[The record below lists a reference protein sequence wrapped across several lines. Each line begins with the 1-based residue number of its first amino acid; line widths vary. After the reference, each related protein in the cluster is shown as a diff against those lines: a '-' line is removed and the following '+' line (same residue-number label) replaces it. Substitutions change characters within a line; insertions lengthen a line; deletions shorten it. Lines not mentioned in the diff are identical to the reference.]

1 MSQLG
6 GNMELISTSTSILIE
21 RDSSNT
27 KGTCVGVES
36 SSSRGRFV
44 ACSTSSNSSS
54 FTICFRGCAPSLTFL
69 SRSMEEG
76 SMGSSSEP
84 MGMGIV
90 VATLLLAN
98 GSQSVPS
105 PTAPPSHYTAS
116 FNRSLFPV
124 DFVFG
129 AGSAAYQSEGAANMD
144 GRGAS
149 IWDTFTKQNPE
160 KIADHSNGDV
170 ADDFYHRYKD
180 DIKVVKEMG
189 LDSFRFSISWSRI
202 FPKGKGAI
210 NPLGVKFY
218 NNVIDEILAN
228 GLKPFV
234 TLFHWDLPQALE
246 DEYGGLLS
254 PKVVEDFREYADFCF
269 KTFGD
274 RVKHWV
280 TLNEPLSYSTN
291 GYNGGTFAPG
301 RCSNYVGNCS
311 AGNSATE
318 PYIVAHHFIL
328 SHAAAVRVYK
338 TKYQAHQKGQ
348 IGVTLVTHY
357 FEPKNNNDADRQ
369 AATRALEF
377 MLGWYAHPITYGDY
391 PASMRSSV
399 GERLPK
405 FTKSESQMIKGSYDF
420 LGVNY
425 YSTYYAENAAPTTN
439 KSFFTDMLA
448 TLSNDRNGVTL
459 GKSTDLG
466 WLYVYPRGIH
476 GLATYIM
483 KTYKNPPVY
492 ITENGVAQSRNDSIP
507 IDVARKDGI
516 RIRYHDNHL
525 KFLLQAI
532 KEGAN
537 VKGYYAW
544 SYSDS
549 YEWDAGYTVRFGLI
563 YVDFKNNLKRY
574 PKYSAFWLQ
583 KFLLK

>member
-1 MSQLG
+1 MGTVYCALPKPI
-6 GNMELISTSTSILIE
+6 ME
-21 RDSSNT
+21 
-27 KGTCVGVES
+27 V
-36 SSSRGRFV
+36 
-44 ACSTSSNSSS
+44 
-54 FTICFRGCAPSLTFL
+54 
-69 SRSMEEG
+69 
-76 SMGSSSEP
+76 
-84 MGMGIV
+84 IV
-90 VATLLLAN
+90 PTLLLCLLTLVA
-98 GSQSVPS
+98 GGTPSSS
-105 PTAPPSHYTAS
+105 PTPSIHPTHYTS
-116 FNRSLFPV
+116 TFNRSLFPP
-124 DFVFG
+124 DFLFG
-129 AGSAAYQSEGAANMD
+129 VGTSAYQVEGAADID

-149 IWDTFTKQNPE
+149 IWDTFTKQHPE
-160 KIADHSNGDV
+160 KIWDKSTGNPGAG
-170 ADDFYHRYKD
+170 FYHHYKD